1 MSPSIK
7 WLLQMRLD
15 EKAVLILL
23 HIKHLKNNSTKV
35 LALLVLLRFQYIVC
49 DLYAILWVIEMKA
62 FLILYAMVCCEIL
75 QKTPPYTDE
84 LQIFQSKMI
93 RSQGLALNCNVNFI
107 LHNKSIL
114 NRVKTCCML
123 CYMYVLQ
130 WNDMAKRI
138 YEINAL
144 MYEIPM
150 LCYVVCCEI
159 FAWTYFTYVI

>member
-1 MSPSIK
+1 MTTQGWLMHFFKNYWMSPSIK

-35 LALLVLLRFQYIVC
+35 LALLVLLRFQYNAMRFVC
-49 DLYAILWVIEMKA
+49 YTMSNWNEGLFDFVRYGMLWDFTK
-62 FLILYAMVCCEIL
+62 
-75 QKTPPYTDE
+75 KTPPYTDE

-114 NRVKTCCML
+114 NRVKH
-123 CYMYVLQ
+123 
-130 WNDMAKRI
+130 
-138 YEINAL
+138 
-144 MYEIPM
+144 
-150 LCYVVCCEI
+150 VVCYATCMFCSGMIWRRESMR
-159 FAWTYFTYVI
+159 